1 MAIGE
6 TILGMSS
13 PGPAEALLGLA
24 ALWLPVRF
32 RFPPFLALSA
42 SSALGRQRPRVL
54 SVHTQKRCA
63 MGPRQK
69 RLLVR
74 FSHSRFIL
82 PPLPSHGET
91 ASQHAARH
99 SSLSVC
105 NLPAQQ

>member
-1 MAIGE
+1 MRPSCTRG
-6 TILGMSS
+6 S

-24 ALWLPVRF
+24 GLWLPARF

-42 SSALGRQRPRVL
+42 SSGALGRQRPRVL

-74 FSHSRFIL
+74 FSHSRFTL
-82 PPLPSHGET
+82 SPLPVHGDT
-91 ASQHAARH
+91 ASQHAAKQ
-99 SSLSVC
+99 SGLSVHY
-105 NLPAQQ
+105 LPAQQ